1 MGRLLILKR
10 RLCRLLILLCLIIF
24 TGKVTQPP
32 YPGPGAED
40 SDSAASAPERGQ
52 VRGRDGLRGAVQ
64 DRVHRQDGGGPR
76 QEVGV

>member
-1 MGRLLILKR
+1 MLSHCI
-10 RLCRLLILLCLIIF
+10 
-24 TGKVTQPP
+24 V
-32 YPGPGAED
+32 PGPSPED
-40 SDSAASAPERGQ
+40 SDSAASAPQRGK

>member
-1 MGRLLILKR
+1 MSFTHPPLLKH
-10 RLCRLLILLCLIIF
+10 IIWII
-24 TGKVTQPP
+24 TQPL

-76 QEVGV
+76 QEVRLVVMKIV